1 MASLDREAQKRS
13 HLFIELEEYNGRKWQ
28 ETGRWNHALEEDRN
42 DSTQSWS
49 SPHLPTISFH
59 ALIQLRAALGATNV
73 MLDVPGKTFASVQE
87 VVLNG
92 LVATGKLKQEDV
104 PRIQQALKK
113 LGEETPGESTAF
125 RRRRISR
132 EDYAPPRANAL
143 EKPAVEEG
151 AKPADGR
158 VELRRA
164 KQELPTTEVEPA
176 ASTRGP
182 PNADGKSAGEG
193 RRQARVSREHIALV
207 PPQSPGKSK
216 SSPPSSPKAPN
227 SPESAPN
234 SPEKATNSPD
244 SGGLASPQ
252 SGEAKDWFA
261 MLAPDADEEA
271 LDLLIAH
278 VSFVDKPVMA
288 FVRCAEAID
297 AGCESHAP
305 VRYIFLLIGPEN
317 DMAAS
322 SAMAHALAGVM
333 LDEQLVAGI
342 AEATNPH
349 DFLRVLDKHL
359 EHVAIL
365 PHVHMSHTHQA
376 GHGSGNVS
384 HGHGHSTSASSDSN
398 AESNDDEDEVV
409 MAEVEDHL
417 RSTKGMTPLDPTRKN
432 GSAHGGSSWQREQKK
447 QRRPSFAD
455 ALTTEA
461 GMLSTPSEAIARG
474 KTPRPSA
481 ETPVAS
487 IRMFIEL
494 EQCLA
499 GEWQETHHWNWAF
512 EQEATK
518 DGAGWSL
525 PHLPTI
531 SAKALMALY
540 KGLGEHNVLL
550 NVQGATF
557 PEVAKSISSAFVRTG
572 HLDVALQQR
581 ATDLIASRTGAT
593 PHAAPSS
600 PRPNLLDLSPDLG
613 EEAFDLL
620 IVHTDIVNE
629 PALAFVRMATPI
641 DYGCEKAAPVRFIF
655 ALLAPLSRA
664 GAKSGAVQMAT
675 ALAALMLDQDFVAA
689 LRTCATVPTFIEL
702 LGRQMN
708 CITVVPHSHVRK
720 ETAAAS
726 EEKTASKS
734 WLPKMGKAVSPN
746 LSRRNSAQN
755 LRAVGPEPMGSGP
768 ASKGAS
774 PQPVRPRSRNA
785 STESVPRIPHLEL
798 PTRAPTSAPP
808 VDKSLVLTTAAATAG
823 HHSRPS
829 VDTTEGA
836 TTTDTHPPRPA
847 PMLRRSTT
855 MKLVGPLVRKRA
867 QSDKRVG
874 LSEVRKLVLVAQR
887 FSLPL
892 LLGIFIALIWAN
904 VDPST
909 YEYFVGSDY
918 HLPHW
923 SPLGDKTYLFG
934 HKVTLHFLVN
944 DIFMVFFFGIAAKE
958 VTEACLP
965 GGSLNPIR
973 KALSPLV
980 GTVAGVAAPICVYL
994 IVTYVCFAAGAFE
1007 GYESKEAIAARED
1020 LLASAA
1026 GGIDGHGIVD
1036 VDAGHHR
1043 MLGSSSG
1050 SHGSSDFNVNATP
1063 YNFSSPEAQLGF
1075 SELARGW
1082 AVPTATDISLAWMVA
1097 VQVFPLRHPAIE
1109 FLLLLAVADDAIGLV
1124 IIASAYSDPDH
1135 PFVPAYLLLI
1145 LAGVVAS
1152 LLLRKLPFATRNM
1165 WLPYI
1170 LFGGVPCWCGLI
1182 GAALHPALAL
1192 VFVVPFLPAAKLPVK
1207 RLFKG
1212 NTAETESHP
1221 GGEGGAASEHGHH
1234 DLHAPLHAFEHAM
1247 KLPVDLGMFFFT
1259 LANAGV
1265 RLEHVGAVTLSI
1277 FLALFAGKLIGIS
1290 FLVLLADKVK
1300 CAPLNSRVK
1309 TPDVLMVSSMAGIG
1323 LTVALFIAGEAF
1335 QQERLQS
1342 EAKLG
1347 ALLSGLIGAA
1357 CIAFG
1362 RTPCWTKRWK
1372 KGTTSDAT
1380 PMIPN
1385 SPTLTPL
1392 GWPRLH
1398 SSHYDYEDVADIV
1411 AATLERSLLLQRA
1424 NTAELNLNK
1433 FVLAPQFSSIAEED
1447 SVLPPVTS
1455 GSHVVSFS

>member
-1 MASLDREAQKRS
+1 
-13 HLFIELEEYNGRKWQ
+13 
-28 ETGRWNHALEEDRN
+28 
-42 DSTQSWS
+42 
-49 SPHLPTISFH
+49 
-59 ALIQLRAALGATNV
+59 
-73 MLDVPGKTFASVQE
+73 
-87 VVLNG
+87 
-92 LVATGKLKQEDV
+92 
-104 PRIQQALKK
+104 
-113 LGEETPGESTAF
+113 
-125 RRRRISR
+125 
-132 EDYAPPRANAL
+132 
-143 EKPAVEEG
+143 
-151 AKPADGR
+151 
-158 VELRRA
+158 
-164 KQELPTTEVEPA
+164 
-176 ASTRGP
+176 
-182 PNADGKSAGEG
+182 
-193 RRQARVSREHIALV
+193 
-207 PPQSPGKSK
+207 
-216 SSPPSSPKAPN
+216 
-227 SPESAPN
+227 
-234 SPEKATNSPD
+234 
-244 SGGLASPQ
+244 
-252 SGEAKDWFA
+252 
-261 MLAPDADEEA
+261 
-271 LDLLIAH
+271 
-278 VSFVDKPVMA
+278 
-288 FVRCAEAID
+288 
-297 AGCESHAP
+297 
-305 VRYIFLLIGPEN
+305 
-317 DMAAS
+317 
-322 SAMAHALAGVM
+322 
-333 LDEQLVAGI
+333 
-342 AEATNPH
+342 
-349 DFLRVLDKHL
+349 
-359 EHVAIL
+359 
-365 PHVHMSHTHQA
+365 
-376 GHGSGNVS
+376 
-384 HGHGHSTSASSDSN
+384 
-398 AESNDDEDEVV
+398 
-409 MAEVEDHL
+409 
-417 RSTKGMTPLDPTRKN
+417 
-432 GSAHGGSSWQREQKK
+432 
-447 QRRPSFAD
+447 
-455 ALTTEA
+455 
-461 GMLSTPSEAIARG
+461 
-474 KTPRPSA
+474 
-481 ETPVAS
+481 
-487 IRMFIEL
+487 
-494 EQCLA
+494 
-499 GEWQETHHWNWAF
+499 
-512 EQEATK
+512 
-518 DGAGWSL
+518 
-525 PHLPTI
+525 
-531 SAKALMALY
+531 
-540 KGLGEHNVLL
+540 
-550 NVQGATF
+550 
-557 PEVAKSISSAFVRTG
+557 VRTG
-572 HLDVALQQR
+572 HLDAALQQR

-726 EEKTASKS
+726 QEKTASKS
-734 WLPKMGKAVSPN
+734 WLPKIGGKV
-746 LSRRNSAQN
+746 RGSATVQ
-755 LRAVGPEPMGSGP
+755 VGPAPMIRSSTQPLHGSGP
-768 ASKGAS
+768 ASRESKS
-774 PQPVRPRSRNA
+774 PQPARPRSRSV
-785 STESVPRIPHLEL
+785 STESAIIPHLEL
-798 PTRAPTSAPP
+798 PTRAPASAPLA
-808 VDKSLVLTTAAATAG
+808 DKATAAAATAG
-823 HHSRPS
+823 QHSRPS
-829 VDTTEGA
+829 VDTTEDA
-836 TTTDTHPPRPA
+836 TTTGTQPPSPGLVRKN
-847 PMLRRSTT
+847 T
-855 MKLVGPLVRKRA
+855 MQIVGPLVRRRVK
-867 QSDKRVG
+867 SDRKVG
-874 LSEVRKLVLVAQR
+874 LTKVRKLVLVAQR

-904 VDPST
+904 LDPST

-980 GTVAGVAAPICVYL
+980 GTVAGVAGPICVYL

-1020 LLASAA
+1020 LLTSAA
-1026 GGIDGHGIVD
+1026 GGIDGHGVVD
-1036 VDAGHHR
+1036 IDAGHRR

-1050 SHGSSDFNVNATP
+1050 SHGSSDYNVNATP

-1135 PFVPAYLLLI
+1135 PFVPSYLLLI
-1145 LAGVVAS
+1145 LAGVVAA

-1170 LFGGVPCWCGLI
+1170 LLGGVPCWCGLI

-1192 VFVVPFLPAAKLPVK
+1192 VFVVPFLPAAKLPVRK
-1207 RLFKG
+1207 LFKG
-1212 NTAETESHP
+1212 DAAQAYKAEGHP
-1221 GGEGGAASEHGHH
+1221 GGDEGGAAAEHGHQH
-1234 DLHAPLHAFEHAM
+1234 DLHAPLHAFEHAI

-1372 KGTTSDAT
+1372 KGMTSDAA

-1424 NTAELNLNK
+1424 NTAELNK
-1433 FVLAPQFSSIAEED
+1433 FTLSQPAFTSIAEED
-1447 SVLPPVTS
+1447 GVLHPAVSPI
-1455 GSHVVSFS
+1455 SHAVSFK